1 MIEITVEIAPQNK
14 KWSTAMEMLVNT
26 VKKIRESC
34 PPSCEIRVE
43 VKGVDRI

>member
-1 MIEITVEIAPQNK
+1 MKLTYDFDEDFFRLMVSEEFEKA
-14 KWSTAMEMLVNT
+14 
-26 VKKIRESC
+26 IRESC